1 MELDIIKLFG
11 FTFKDGIK
19 DNILEWNENFIQDH
33 FNCVFGKL
41 EEVFC
46 KCFQTAKNDEEVY
59 SQLKNIQQQI
69 VECVEVYYE
78 QLFKFTN
85 CL

>member
-1 MELDIIKLFG
+1 
-11 FTFKDGIK
+11 
-19 DNILEWNENFIQDH
+19 
-33 FNCVFGKL
+33 VFGKL

-46 KCFQTAKNDEEVY
+46 KWFQTAKNDEKVS
-59 SQLKNIQQQI
+59 SQLRNIQQQI

>member
-1 MELDIIKLFG
+1 
-11 FTFKDGIK
+11 
-19 DNILEWNENFIQDH
+19 
-33 FNCVFGKL
+33 V
-41 EEVFC
+41 
-46 KCFQTAKNDEEVY
+46 KNDEEVY
-59 SQLKNIQQQI
+59 LQLRNIQRQI

>member
-11 FTFKDGIK
+11 FTFEDGIK
-19 DNILEWNENFIQDH
+19 DNILEWNENFVQDQ
-33 FNCVFGKL
+33 FSCVFGKL

-46 KCFQTAKNDEEVY
+46 KWFQTMKNDEKVY
-59 SQLKNIQQQI
+59 SQLRNIQQQI

>member
-11 FTFKDGIK
+11 FTFKDGTE
-19 DNILEWNENFIQDH
+19 DNILEWNENFIRDR
-33 FNCVFGKL
+33 FNCMFGKL

-46 KCFQTAKNDEEVY
+46 KWFQTVKNDEKVY
-59 SQLKNIQQQI
+59 SQLRNIQGQI